1 MFAGKVLPFR
11 DTFQHT
17 AADGCWRT
25 VGKAG
30 SIAAIVA
37 RHGHTVLAAWPARE
51 TPLFLF
57 FYFFAMTSQPLGIL
71 MLDTQFPRP
80 VGDVGNPDSYP
91 YPVVL
96 RRVPRATPTRVV
108 HERAEGLVDDF
119 CDAARA
125 LQDTG
130 CRAIITSCGFLAL
143 HQRRM
148 AAAVDIPMGTSA
160 LLLIPLLRTLLG
172 AHLSVGILTASA
184 TSLSSDHLDAVG
196 ADPAT
201 PVQGIAPDSAFAR
214 IIIGNQ
220 TDGDMAAVGN
230 DVVAGAQALIAKAP
244 DIGAIL
250 LECTNMG
257 PYRERIA
264 ALCGRPV
271 FDLIDLA
278 HFLMQATPGIPS
290 AFPLRR

>member
-1 MFAGKVLPFR
+1 
-11 DTFQHT
+11 
-17 AADGCWRT
+17 
-25 VGKAG
+25 
-30 SIAAIVA
+30 
-37 RHGHTVLAAWPARE
+37 
-51 TPLFLF
+51 
-57 FYFFAMTSQPLGIL
+57 

-80 VGDVGNPDSYP
+80 VGDVGNPDSYR

-96 RRVPRATPTRVV
+96 RRVPQATPTRVV
-108 HERAEGLVDDF
+108 HERAAGLVDDF

-125 LQDTG
+125 LQDAG

-143 HQRRM
+143 HQQRM
-148 AAAVDIPMGTSA
+148 ADAVDIPMGTSA

-172 AHLSVGILTASA
+172 SRATVGVLTASSA
-184 TSLSSDHLDAVG
+184 SLSDDHLRAVG

-201 PVQGIAPDSAFAR
+201 PIQGMPPDSAFAR
-214 IIIGNQ
+214 VIIGNQ
-220 TDGDMAAVGN
+220 SVGDMAQVGQ
-230 DVVAGAQALIAKAP
+230 DVVDGALALVRNAP
-244 DIGAIL
+244 HIGAIL

-278 HFLMQATPGIPS
+278 NLLMQSTPS
-290 AFPLRR
+290 LLAQR